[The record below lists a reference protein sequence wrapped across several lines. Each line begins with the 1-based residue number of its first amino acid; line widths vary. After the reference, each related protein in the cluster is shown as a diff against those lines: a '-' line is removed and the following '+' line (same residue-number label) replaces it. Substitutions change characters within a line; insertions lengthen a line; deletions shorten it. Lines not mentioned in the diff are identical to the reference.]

1 MIDEKCVSLSMLN
14 VQTIKEKEII
24 IHQLQKTS
32 DEELLH
38 QIYQLLEARNKQ
50 VENPFSKKE
59 LIERAEKSEQ
69 DIKDSNTTP
78 LSELKNEI
86 QQWQK

>member
-50 VENPFSKKE
+50 VENPFSKKQ
-59 LIERAEKSEQ
+59 LIERAKMSEQ
-69 DIKDSNTTP
+69 DIKDGNTTP

-86 QQWQK
+86 QEWQK

>member
-1 MIDEKCVSLSMLN
+1 MLN

-50 VENPFSKKE
+50 VENPFSKKQ
-59 LIERAEKSEQ
+59 LIERAKMSEQ
-69 DIKDSNTTP
+69 DIKDGNTTP

-86 QQWQK
+86 QEWQK